1 MSPINSFLLKN
12 NLRIASNPC
21 VSPDFCLDWPA
32 LQSDI
37 RDGKVT
43 EYAKSRFATAAG
55 EFTLVENVVGDCAWK
70 LHASASPLANEFA
83 GSGVTF
89 FPATW
94 ANLLTLKNLIQEH
107 DAASTI
113 FPTGGAKL
121 GRSTIGVGARFTT
134 LHWPAVE
141 WAMSALEVGMTA
153 NQNSIPRELVYDV
166 DAMLSGHLDT
176 VPFPFIGTN
185 VPEGHQG
192 QSVEGMSHGCVISKL
207 KTGFHHRKIAWSF
220 NADHQPIG
228 GKFDV
233 REDALVKGCLLASYI
248 TFDLSPELA
257 LNQPA
262 KLADVPADVVAKTR
276 ARVAAAGLKLD
287 DAAFNQL
294 ITTVWTPMLKMK
306 RRDEKYAAAR
316 AAAFTTSVGRTYLRE
331 LSIDELPGL
340 TTPETTAIMLALC
353 EVMGMPVN
361 FIAPAF
367 GFQKNTPY
375 PDNAALRT
383 LIQKQWDVCQKFG
396 VSIGFHSGSGK
407 SAENYQVMG
416 QVTGSALEIKTS
428 GRYTY
433 EMGVAVSQSK
443 HPADAALWRDWYKF
457 TLDMAVAGAFSADAT
472 EQKMARIFVTTSLRD
487 GGGTPSSRGEHGG
500 VAVSPEASVF
510 ASPATCRAALEALP
524 PSAEHMIFFEYNFLY
539 VLAAGG
545 QPAKSALGD
554 HTPAGYQQR
563 ARFYAVSPEARLLFS
578 KRIAA
583 YLIFLAE
590 NTGLATKER
599 CAATS
604 KLLAGYTTLEAML
617 GDISR

>member
-1 MSPINSFLLKN
+1 MSSINQFLLKN
-12 NLRIASNPC
+12 NLRIAQNPC

-32 LQSDI
+32 LLADI
-37 RDGKVT
+37 HTGSVK
-43 EYAKSRFATAAG
+43 EFPKSRFATAAG
-55 EFTLVENVVGDCAWK
+55 EFTLLENAAGDCAWK
-70 LHASASPLANEFA
+70 LHATAQPLAGGAVLA
-83 GSGVTF
+83 GAAV

-94 ANLLTLKNLIQEH
+94 ANLLKLKNLIQEH
-107 DAASTI
+107 NPASTI
-113 FPTGGAKL
+113 FPTAGDKL
-121 GRSTIGVGARFTT
+121 GRSTLGVGARFTT

-141 WAMSALEVGMTA
+141 WAMSALEIGLTA

-166 DAMLSGHLDT
+166 DAMLGNRLDT

-192 QSVEGMSHGCVISKL
+192 QSVEGMSHGCVLSKL
-207 KTGFHHRKIAWSF
+207 KTGFHHREIAWSF

-228 GKFDV
+228 GKFDS
-233 REDALVKGCLLASYI
+233 REDALVTGCLLASYI

-262 KLADVPADVVAKTR
+262 RLTDVPAEIVAKTR

-287 DAAFNQL
+287 DAAFNSL
-294 ITTVWTPMLKMK
+294 LCTVWTPMVKMK

-316 AAAFTTSVGRTYLRE
+316 AAAFATKVGRTYLRE

-353 EVMGMPVN
+353 EALGMPVN
-361 FIAPAF
+361 FVAPAF

-375 PDNAALRT
+375 PDNVALRA

-433 EMGVAVSQSK
+433 EMGVALSQSK
-443 HPADAALWRDWYKF
+443 NASDAALWRDWYQF
-457 TLDMAVAGAFSADAT
+457 TLAMAVAGAFSADAT
-472 EQKMARIFVTTSLRD
+472 EQKMARVFVATSLTAAGQSAD
-487 GGGTPSSRGEHGG
+487 
-500 VAVSPEASVF
+500 VF
-510 ASPATCRAALEALP
+510 ASPAVTRAALEALA
-524 PSAEHMIFFEYNFLY
+524 PSAEHMFFFEYNFLY

-545 QPAKSALGD
+545 KPEKSALGD
-554 HTPAGYQQR
+554 HTPAGYAQR

-590 NTGLATKER
+590 NTGLASKER

-604 KLLAGYTTLEAML
+604 KLLASYTTLDAML